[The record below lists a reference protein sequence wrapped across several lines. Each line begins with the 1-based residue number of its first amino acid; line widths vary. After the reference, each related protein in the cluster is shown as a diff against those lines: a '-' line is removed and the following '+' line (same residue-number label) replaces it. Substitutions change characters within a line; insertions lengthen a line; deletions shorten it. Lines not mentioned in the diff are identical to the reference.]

1 MKELTTAHTGPSI
14 FLKIWE
20 EKPKDPEIV
29 CVKNSGFQLTRRL
42 KWFRGAFSKQVW
54 KNLTYRSPKKRRKN
68 CRICSKSTL
77 LVQTSPSIY
86 SWDTGVWTA
95 VMKKDSTPSRK
106 CFSGRIVQ
114 FRQCLLV
121 VRAPPKKH
129 LMLRVW
135 QKRRLQTKICWT
147 RLKKKHFLRERG
159 PSNNSC
165 SKYRW
170 PTYPQVNYFLQ
181 WTSAMPQPWTKTSS
195 LNSSPH
201 LLRRRMLSILPFKS
215 SFSSFTFLL
224 RINRSLFSTS
234 RIVWAP
240 I

>member
-29 CVKNSGFQLTRRL
+29 CVKNSVFQLIWRL
-42 KWFRGAFSKQVW
+42 NWFPGAFSKQVW
-54 KNLTYRSPKKRRKN
+54 RKHLIYRSPHKRNKN

-106 CFSGRIVQ
+106 SSLGRIVQ

-121 VRAPPKKH
+121 VRAPPKK
-129 LMLRVW
+129 LQMLRVW
-135 QKRRLQTKICWT
+135 QKRKLQTKICWT
-147 RLKKKHFLRERG
+147 RLKKKHSLRERG
-159 PSNNSC
+159 PSKSFC

-170 PTYPQVNYFLQ
+170 PTYPRMNYFLQ
-181 WTSAMPQPWTKTSS
+181 WTSVMPQPWPKKSS

-201 LLRRRMLSILPFKS
+201 FLRQRTPLISPFKN
-215 SFSSFTFLL
+215 SFSSFTFLV
-224 RINRSLFSTS
+224 RISKSLFGTS
-234 RIVWAP
+234 RIV
-240 I
+240 